1 LNNSGGFFDVP
12 AKRAELDKIE
22 VQASAPDF
30 WSNQEA
36 AQKLLQQ
43 RSRLQR
49 TIERQ
54 EKFETEISDA
64 AVLFEFAEED
74 ESSLSE
80 LRELLERL
88 EHEILQAETETLLA
102 GENDA
107 RNAICTI
114 HPGAGGTESQDWAE
128 MLLRMYLKWAERRE
142 FKTEIIDYQ
151 PGEEAGI
158 KSVTFKV
165 EGEYAYGLLAAEAGV
180 HRLVRISPF
189 DQAARRHTS
198 FASLFV
204 YPEID
209 EDIEVEVNEKDLR
222 VDTYRA
228 TGAGGQHINTTDSA
242 VRITHIPSGIVVQCQ
257 NQRSQHQNRAVA
269 MQVLRSRLYEMELEK
284 RKAETALL
292 EANKQEISFGSQIRN
307 YVLAPYQLVKDAR
320 TKLERGDVDSVLS
333 GDLDDFI
340 KAYLLMRRA
349 A

>member
-1 LNNSGGFFDVP
+1 MGGFFDVP
-12 AKRAELDKIE
+12 TKRLELDKIE
-22 VQASAPDF
+22 SRASAPDF

-36 AQKLLQQ
+36 AQQLLQN
-43 RSRLQR
+43 RSRLER
-49 TIERQ
+49 TIKRQ
-54 EKFETEISDA
+54 EQFETEISDSG
-64 AVLFEFAEED
+64 VLFEFAEQD
-74 ESSLSE
+74 EASLQE
-80 LRELLERL
+80 LRVLLARL
-88 EHEILQAETETLLA
+88 EHEVGQAETEMLLA

-128 MLLRMYLKWAERRE
+128 MLLRMYLKWAEGRG

-165 EGEYAYGLLAAEAGV
+165 EGEYTYGLLSAEAGV

-189 DQAARRHTS
+189 DQNARRHTS

-209 EDIEVEVNEKDLR
+209 EDIEVDINEKDLR
-222 VDTYRA
+222 IDTYRSA
-228 TGAGGQHINTTDSA
+228 GAGGQHVNVTDSA
-242 VRITHIPSGIVVQCQ
+242 VRITHLPTGTVVSCQ

-269 MQVLRSRLYEMELEK
+269 MQVLRSRLYERELEK
-284 RKAETALL
+284 RREETAEL
-292 EANKQEISFGSQIRN
+292 EANKQDISFGSQIRN
-307 YVLAPYQLVKDAR
+307 YVLAPYRLVKDAR
-320 TKLERGDVDSVLS
+320 TKLERGDVDAVLD
-333 GDLDDFI
+333 GDIDDFI
-340 KAYLLMRRA
+340 KEYLLSRRA